1 VVVIDSAFKK
11 LNMKINQIGL
21 FIFLVVVLA
30 TGCKRE
36 EFDSVPQSG
45 EVLTSLAGSWTL
57 KRVIQ
62 KDETAEIKNSPF
74 VTLDL
79 TPLFP
84 YTEYK
89 LTLTSTGSA
98 TGDYTAVPG
107 ASPQIIRSNTGK
119 WIVDDIKNPRFV
131 SFVDGTDTTRME
143 IGSYPTSFNS
153 GFKLKQ
159 TKIDVATGKPAI
171 SYNYEFSKQ

>member
-1 VVVIDSAFKK
+1 
-11 LNMKINQIGL
+11 MKINQIVL
-21 FIFLVVVLA
+21 FIFLAGFL
-30 TGCKRE
+30 TIGCKRE
-36 EFDSVPQSG
+36 EFDNVPPSG
-45 EVLTSLAGSWTL
+45 DVLTSLAGSWTL

-79 TPLFP
+79 TSLFP

-107 ASPQIIRSNTGK
+107 ASPKIIRSNTGK
-119 WIVDDIKNPRFV
+119 WIVDDVKNPKFV
-131 SFVDGTDTTRME
+131 SFVDGADTTKME

-153 GFKLKQ
+153 SFKLKQ
-159 TKIDVATGKPAI
+159 TKVDVATGQPAI

>member
-1 VVVIDSAFKK
+1 MK
-11 LNMKINQIGL
+11 LNQTFL
-21 FIFLVVVLA
+21 FIFLATLLA

-36 EFDSVPQSG
+36 EFSSVPPSG
-45 EVLTSLAGSWTL
+45 EVLTSLSGSWTL
-57 KRVIQ
+57 TRVTQ

-89 LTLTSTGSA
+89 LTLTSTGNA

-107 ASPQIIRSNTGK
+107 ASPKIIRSNTGQ
-119 WIVDDIKNPRFV
+119 WIVDDVKNPKFV
-131 SFVDGTDTTRME
+131 SFVNGADTTRMQ

-153 GFKLKQ
+153 GFKLTQ

>member
-1 VVVIDSAFKK
+1 
-11 LNMKINQIGL
+11 MKIKQLIL
-21 FIFLVVVLA
+21 FTTVATLLL

-36 EFDSVPQSG
+36 EFENVPPSG
-45 EVLTSLAGSWTL
+45 DVLSSLSGSWTL
-57 KRVIQ
+57 KSVIQ
-62 KDETAEIKNSPF
+62 KDETAEVKNSPF
-74 VTLDL
+74 VTLNL

-84 YTEYK
+84 YTQYK

-107 ASPQIIRSNTGK
+107 ASPRIIRSNTGK
-119 WIVDDIKNPRFV
+119 WIVDDIKNPKMV
-131 SFVDGTDTTRME
+131 SFVNGTDTTKME

-153 GFKLKQ
+153 SFKLKQ

-171 SYNYEFSKQ
+171 SYNYEFAKQ